1 MRKRRREEEGE
12 EGEGRGGEGGG
23 GRRRGGEGGGGGG
36 ERGGAKAD
44 RHEKKGEMRTTYEL
58 QTEEVG
64 HGHMTVHVIKSYV
77 WESHMKPF
85 SHRVAA

>member
-1 MRKRRREEEGE
+1 MENWLVYGYLYCSSPRPGE
-12 EGEGRGGEGGG
+12 QGS
-23 GRRRGGEGGGGGG
+23 
-36 ERGGAKAD
+36 KALL
-44 RHEKKGEMRTTYEL
+44 EL
-58 QTEEVG
+58 LNLASYVDTSYYYCTLSIPHFVKWSYNYMSEEVG